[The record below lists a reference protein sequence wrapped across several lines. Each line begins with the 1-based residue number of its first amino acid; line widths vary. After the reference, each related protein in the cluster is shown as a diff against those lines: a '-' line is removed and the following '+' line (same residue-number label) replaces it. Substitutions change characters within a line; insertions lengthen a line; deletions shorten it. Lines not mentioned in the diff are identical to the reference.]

1 MSKHSR
7 VILSAL
13 RLGFGILVVIAI
25 ALQLITSL
33 QQGRNIANFFSFFTI
48 QSNILAAAALL
59 TIGIG
64 SFLSKKATP
73 QFALI
78 RGAATLYMTIT
89 GIVFAL
95 LLSGLEQELQVTLP
109 WVNIVLHYVTPAVM
123 LLDWLIFPP
132 AFTFSFKQTVY
143 WLAFPAFYLCYSL
156 IRGAIVHWYPYPF
169 LDPVQTG
176 WPTVLVTS
184 IFIAIGTVG
193 LSWVLSLRTRVGTR
207 ETS

>member
-1 MSKHSR
+1 MNKHSR

-13 RLGFGILVVIAI
+13 RLGFGALVVIAI
-25 ALQLITSL
+25 TLQLVASL

-48 QSNILAAAALL
+48 QSNLLAATALL
-59 TIGIG
+59 TVGIG
-64 SFLSKKATP
+64 SLLRKKATP

-95 LLSGLEQELQVTLP
+95 LLSGLEQQLQVTLP
-109 WVNIVLHYVTPAVM
+109 WINIVLHYVTPAVI
-123 LLDWLIFPP
+123 LLDWLVFPP
-132 AFTFSFKQTVY
+132 AFIFNFKQTLY

-169 LDPVQTG
+169 LDPIQTG

-184 IFIAIGTVG
+184 IFIALGTVG
-193 LSWVLSLRTRVGTR
+193 LSWVLALRTRVGRR
-207 ETS
+207 ETA